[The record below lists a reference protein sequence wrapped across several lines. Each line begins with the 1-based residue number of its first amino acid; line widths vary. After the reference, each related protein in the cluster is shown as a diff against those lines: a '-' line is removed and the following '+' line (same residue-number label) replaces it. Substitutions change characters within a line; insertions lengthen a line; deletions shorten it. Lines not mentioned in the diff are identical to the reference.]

1 MKIRGLTGST
11 WPGQNPVRVRQREL
25 RDSAST
31 VPQSA
36 MLLSTLLASFYH
48 LYSELRGQYDGGRAG
63 STWVQPPKHL
73 CVQESLNFINRSK
86 CKEEYGCKDD
96 SVTAG

>member
-1 MKIRGLTGST
+1 MPCCEDQAPDELAPEAHHHGGLSRRIMKHS
-11 WPGQNPVRVRQREL
+11 WV
-25 RDSAST
+25 
-31 VPQSA
+31 
-36 MLLSTLLASFYH
+36 LASFTIFTAN
-48 LYSELRGQYDGGRAG
+48 SEVNMMAG
-63 STWVQPPKHL
+63 VLAPCAGCSRRKRL